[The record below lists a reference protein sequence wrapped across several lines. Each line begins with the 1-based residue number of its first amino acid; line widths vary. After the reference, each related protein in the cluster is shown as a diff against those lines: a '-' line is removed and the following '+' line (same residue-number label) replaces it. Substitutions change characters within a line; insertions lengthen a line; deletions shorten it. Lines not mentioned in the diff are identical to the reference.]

1 MTKHLVKKFQA
12 IQSYVLDTHLN
23 MLSEY
28 CSDWEMLSEYYS
40 DGECKSLLMVPGFQT
55 GAKVMYSHSL

>member
-1 MTKHLVKKFQA
+1 MTKHLVKMFQA

-28 CSDWEMLSEYYS
+28 CSDWE
-40 DGECKSLLMVPGFQT
+40 CKSLLMVPGLQT

>member
-23 MLSEY
+23 ILSEY
-28 CSDWEMLSEYYS
+28 LRMQES
-40 DGECKSLLMVPGFQT
+40 VN
-55 GAKVMYSHSL
+55 GAWVADRC